1 MNIIVMGM
9 PGAGK
14 GTQADRIAT
23 SYQIPHISTG
33 GILRSFA
40 QNKSPIGLEAKT
52 FMEKGELVPDNLMKK
67 LLWDRLGEEDTK
79 KGFILDG
86 YPRTV
91 QQAEALEAYL
101 HSRGVQLDAVL
112 YLAVGKGVVRRR
124 LTKQFQSPIL
134 FPNAI
139 QEWGGSLP
147 RMDDQS
153 EIVERRIQVS
163 EAEIEE
169 LLHFYQKRGLVS
181 IVDGDQE
188 SSKVFR
194 DIQPFL
200 RLVSRIPI

>member
-1 MNIIVMGM
+1 MNIIIMGM

-112 YLAVGKGVVRRR
+112 YLAVGKGVLRRR
-124 LTKQFQSPIL
+124 LAKRLLSPDT
-134 FPNAI
+134 NK
-139 QEWGGSLP
+139 EWGIFSP

-163 EAEIEE
+163 EAEMEE
-169 LLHFYQKRGLVS
+169 LWHFYRKRGIVS

-188 SSKVFR
+188 PSQVFR
-194 DIQPFL
+194 DIQEVL
-200 RLVSRIPI
+200 RLYS

>member
-1 MNIIVMGM
+1 MGM

-33 GILRSFA
+33 DILCTFV
-40 QNKSPIGLEAKT
+40 QNKNPIGLETKT
-52 FMEKGELVPDNLMKK
+52 FMEKGELVPDNLMNE
-67 LLWDRLGEEDTK
+67 LLWARLGEEDTK
-79 KGFILDG
+79 NGFVLDG
-86 YPRTV
+86 YPRTL
-91 QQAEALEAYL
+91 QQAEAVEAYL
-101 HSRGVQLDAVL
+101 HSQGMQLDAVL

-124 LTKQFQSPIL
+124 LAKRLQSPFL
-134 FPNAI
+134 FPNATKD
-139 QEWGGSLP
+139 WGAFLP
-147 RMDDQS
+147 RIDDQS
-153 EIVERRIQVS
+153 DIVERRIQVS

-188 SSKVFR
+188 PSEVFR

-200 RLVSRIPI
+200 RLVSRMPI